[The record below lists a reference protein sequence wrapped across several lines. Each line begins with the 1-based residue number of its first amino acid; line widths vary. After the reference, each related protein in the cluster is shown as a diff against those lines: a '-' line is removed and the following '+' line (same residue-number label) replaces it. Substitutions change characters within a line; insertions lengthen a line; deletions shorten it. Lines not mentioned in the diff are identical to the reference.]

1 MLHFLSNLPEL
12 ERQSPAI
19 LAELGQVRAL
29 NGLQQMA
36 DRAPSCCCEACS
48 QILPTTLVGSCL
60 CGLQIAFVPTAS
72 GDLMPPS
79 QLYSPRDSEL
89 MALLNPQTSFPIGQ
103 EAHLTM
109 RLTAA
114 RLFLHIALMFSCLC
128 HRRFL
133 LP

>member
-1 MLHFLSNLPEL
+1 
-12 ERQSPAI
+12 
-19 LAELGQVRAL
+19 
-29 NGLQQMA
+29 
-36 DRAPSCCCEACS
+36 
-48 QILPTTLVGSCL
+48 
-60 CGLQIAFVPTAS
+60 
-72 GDLMPPS
+72 MPPS

-109 RLTAA
+109 RVTAA